1 MNRLKRTIKQGTVG
15 GLAGLIAEHGLEAAT
30 GLDFVNGVMGIAGV
44 TLGIANANRD
54 LITQA
59 YNITKERLDK
69 EPKDVTA
76 DEWEQLRKEYPRVV
90 DYLER
95 ALQV

>member
-1 MNRLKRTIKQGTVG
+1 MNRLKRTITQGAVG
-15 GLAGLIAEHGLEAAT
+15 GIAGLIAERGLEAAT
-30 GLDFVNGVMGIAGV
+30 GLDFINGVLEIAGV

-59 YNITKERLDK
+59 YNITKERLNK
-69 EPKDVTA
+69 EPKDVTP

-95 ALQV
+95 ALRV